1 MRALLVLG
9 SCKGFQRESFSGLK
23 NNILV
28 LIKKFTQAEEP
39 VFILKETEDQNNYLK
54 DIEFGNYV
62 LYRKDIDAF
71 FLSGLEKKLRIMGIR
86 EIVLCGEELDR
97 SILFTAISGY
107 DRGFRVLV
115 VKDAVSSENYE
126 KYGMGQECVNNTIF
140 KMLTDGDINTV
151 NTEEILN
158 GYNEVSIEN
167 C

>member
-39 VFILKETEDQNNYLK
+39 VFILKETEDQNNYL
-54 DIEFGNYV
+54 
-62 LYRKDIDAF
+62 KDIDAF

-126 KYGMGQECVNNTIF
+126 KYGMDQECVNNTIF